1 MRRLLPLLLLVATPA
16 IAGSPPTVSISE
28 QEIARL
34 EKGEVVV
41 RMDAGEDGA
50 GAYTIGIVDIDTP
63 PRQALDAALD
73 FPARVGEVSGLK
85 AAEVYLHDTSV
96 SPEKLGARWEIV
108 VVGKTVTWHQLYDI
122 DRTAGTASYDLDPAK
137 ENGIK
142 AANGTYQVIAL
153 PDGTSRL
160 VYRSI
165 SDAGVYVPGWIKN
178 WLAQGSLVDVLEG
191 IKKRA
196 EAGS

>member
-1 MRRLLPLLLLVATPA
+1 MKRLLFLVLLSAGPA
-16 IAGSPPTVSISE
+16 LAAEPPAVSISAE
-28 QEIARL
+28 EVARL

-41 RMDAGEDGA
+41 RMDPGES
-50 GAYTIGIVDIDTP
+50 GAYTIGIVNIKTP
-63 PRQALDAALD
+63 PRQAFDAALD

-85 AAEVYLHDTSV
+85 TAEVYLHEQG

-108 VVGKTVTWHQLYDI
+108 VMGKNVSWHQLYDI
-122 DRTAGTASYDLDPAK
+122 DREAGTASYDLDPSK

-165 SDAGVYVPGWIKN
+165 SEPGMYVPGWIKN
-178 WLAQGSLVDVLEG
+178 WLAHGSLVDVLGG
-191 IKKRA
+191 IKARA
-196 EAGS
+196 EGGG